1 MPKIYKYE
9 IGCPACGSRENEEEE
24 VEEGHVFRFQ
34 CFRCS
39 YAEVVYRGR
48 EIDPPTLVASGFKDA
63 EGARKIVGN
72 RVVDAYDK
80 DRATA
85 PASHNPNI
93 YGPSGKPIPRGGG
106 MVEGF

>member
-1 MPKIYKYE
+1 MPKIYRPE

-39 YAEVVYRGR
+39 YAEVVYQGRG
-48 EIDPPTLVASGFKDA
+48 IDPPMLVASGFKDA
-63 EGARKIVGN
+63 EAN
-72 RVVDAYDK
+72 
-80 DRATA
+80 
-85 PASHNPNI
+85 HNPNI

-106 MVEGF
+106 MIEGF